1 LRKCLTFPK
10 FIYIKKRKIILNSK
24 QHIDLKELLK
34 PENMIRLYASGAF
47 PMADAETGNINWYL
61 PDIRTIIPLNNYN
74 IPRSTKKVIED
85 ENFEI
90 RIDTNFEGILNGCAD
105 RESTWISEEL
115 KTAYR
120 GLKKRGYIH
129 TVETWKDGKLVGGL
143 YGVTFRSAFF
153 GESMFSKVS
162 QASKAALV
170 TLLRHLKE
178 NDFVLLD
185 VQYITEH
192 LKMFG
197 AVEISF
203 EEYTKLLQKAYA
215 KICEF

>member
-1 LRKCLTFPK
+1 V
-10 FIYIKKRKIILNSK
+10 NSK
-24 QHIDLKELLK
+24 EHFNPKELLR

-61 PDIRTIIPLNNYN
+61 PEIRTIIPLDSFN
-74 IPRSTKKVIED
+74 IPRSAKKLIE
-85 ENFEI
+85 ERTFEI
-90 RIDTNFEGILNGCAD
+90 KIDSNFEGVLEGCSD

-115 KTAYR
+115 KSAYKR
-120 GLKKRGYIH
+120 LKKRGHIH
-129 TVETWKDGKLVGGL
+129 TVEAWKDGKLVGGL
-143 YGVTFRSAFF
+143 YGVTFRGAFF

-170 TLLRHLKE
+170 ALLKHLKE
-178 NDFVLLD
+178 KDFVLLD
-185 VQYITEH
+185 VQYMTEH

-203 EEYTKLLQKAYA
+203 EEYTKLMHKAYA
-215 KICEF
+215 KECEF

>member
-1 LRKCLTFPK
+1 MNRKENFD
-10 FIYIKKRKIILNSK
+10 S
-24 QHIDLKELLK
+24 KELLQ

-47 PMADAETGNINWYL
+47 PMADEKTGVINWYL
-61 PDIRTIIPLNNYN
+61 PDVRTIIPLDNYN
-74 IPRSTKKVIED
+74 IPRSTRKEIE
-85 ENFEI
+85 EQNFEI
-90 RIDTNFEGILNGCAD
+90 KFDTDFEGVLEGCSD

-115 KTAYR
+115 KAAYR
-120 GLKKRGYIH
+120 RLKKRGHIH

-143 YGVTFRSAFF
+143 YGVTFRGALI

-170 TLLRHLKE
+170 ALLKHLREK
-178 NDFVLLD
+178 DFVLLD
-185 VQYITEH
+185 VQYMTEH

-203 EEYTKLLQKAYA
+203 EEYTKLLHKAYT
-215 KICEF
+215 KVCEF

>member
-1 LRKCLTFPK
+1 
-10 FIYIKKRKIILNSK
+10 LNSK
-24 QHIDLKELLK
+24 KNFDPKELLK

-61 PDIRTIIPLNNYN
+61 PDIRTIVPLDNFN
-74 IPRSTKKVIED
+74 IPRSAKKIIED

-90 RIDTNFEGILNGCAD
+90 KFDTDFEEVLAGCAD

-115 KTAYR
+115 KSAYR
-120 GLKKRGYIH
+120 RLKKRGHIH
-129 TVETWKDGKLVGGL
+129 TVETWKNGKLVGGL
-143 YGVTFRSAFF
+143 YGVTFRAAFF

-170 TLLRHLKE
+170 ALLKHLKE
-178 NDFVLLD
+178 REFVLLD
-185 VQYITEH
+185 VQYMTEH

-203 EEYTKLLQKAYA
+203 EEYTKLLHKAYV
-215 KICEF
+215 KVCEF